1 MSDEGNLRDQFSKSD
16 DGNATAHIDANSLV
30 SEIQGGFA
38 A

>member
-1 MSDEGNLRDQFSKSD
+1 MYEESNLRDQFSKSD
-16 DGNATAHIDANSLV
+16 DGNAMARIDANSLV